1 MTFFAPWFNSE
12 IGGKDCMTAR
22 PGLLES
28 GGVGEALAQHER
40 TALDWLFGTQLFGVK
55 LGLENVSRL
64 MDAMELPRKGQKFIH
79 VAGTNG
85 KGSVCAFLHS
95 LLHAAGVNAGLFT
108 SPHLVHFHERVRDA
122 ERQISSLELVHGLDA
137 LKKLSDEMDP
147 KPTFFELT
155 FALAMDWYR
164 KRALDWVVLE
174 TGLGGRLDATN
185 VVTPVV
191 SVITSIGLDHQEQ
204 LGGTLKEIAAEKAGI
219 IKPGVP
225 VVTVNQPT
233 EAMKVISETAR
244 ERGSRLT
251 IVTTPL
257 RGYRIGLYG
266 QHQLWNASLAV
277 AAFKAA
283 GFQATDRVLR
293 EGVQEVQWPA
303 RFQRFEEERLIIDG
317 AHNPPG
323 AETLVRTWQQAYP
336 GEKAVVVFGSATGKD
351 TQGLLRALQP
361 ITEHWHFTHFNS
373 PRAVSEQKLKADLDS
388 LYRGGVECSTH
399 ATVEAALAAA
409 RQRGRRVLVTGSLYM
424 VGEVLALLRGEKDL
438 FQRSAQ

>member
-1 MTFFAPWFNSE
+1 MTPCPA
-12 IGGKDCMTAR
+12 
-22 PGLLES
+22 LLES
-28 GGVGEALAQHER
+28 GPVGEILAQHER
-40 TALDWLFGTQLFGVK
+40 AALDWLFGTQLYGVK

-64 MDAMELPRKGQKFIH
+64 MGILSLPKPGQKFIH

-85 KGSVCAFLHS
+85 KGSVCAFIHS
-95 LLHAAGVNAGLFT
+95 LMQAAGVNAGLFT
-108 SPHLVHFHERVRDA
+108 SPHLVHFRERIRDA
-122 ERQISSLELVHGLDA
+122 EREIAPGELVRGIES
-137 LKKLSDEMDP
+137 LKKICDGLDP

-155 FALAMDWYR
+155 FALAMDWFR
-164 KRALDWVVLE
+164 KRDREWVVLE

-185 VVTPVV
+185 VITPEV
-191 SVITSIGLDHQEQ
+191 SVITSLGLDHQDQ
-204 LGGTLKEIAAEKAGI
+204 LGHTLKEIASEKSGI

-225 VVTVNQPT
+225 VVTLNQPA
-233 EAMKVISETAR
+233 EAMRVISETAR

-283 GFQATDRVLR
+283 GFQATEPVLR
-293 EGVQEVQWPA
+293 RGVQDVRWPA
-303 RFQRFEEERLIIDG
+303 RFEHFEQERLIVDG
-317 AHNPPG
+317 AHNPSG

-336 GEKAVVVFGSATGKD
+336 GEKAVVVFGSASGKD
-351 TQGLLRALQP
+351 TRGLIRALQP

-373 PRAVSEQKLKADLDS
+373 PRAVSEEALKKEVDD
-388 LYRGGVECSTH
+388 LYRGGVSCSTH
-399 ATVEAALAAA
+399 ATVESALAAA
-409 RQRGRRVLVTGSLYM
+409 RARGGRVLVTGSLYM